1 MTPEDSSVSDGDHI
15 QEDMEEDV
23 NDKLNDTEVHM
34 NTKSNETITRKKEQL
49 VAQDYAQIKWVDFDE
64 AFTPIDHLEAII
76 MFLGLSCSLMFT
88 HYQMDVK
95 SSFLNG
101 YLNVEVNQDVS
112 NDVIGMGSVIEND
125 DYVEVC
131 QDRNTDVN
139 NIKNVIM
146 IVLIFVDDNL
156 FRIMS
161 STMLDHLVQ

>member
-1 MTPEDSSVSDGDHI
+1 MSDGDHI
-15 QEDMEEDV
+15 QEDMEEYV
-23 NDKLNDTEVHM
+23 NEKLNDTEVHM
-34 NTKSNETITRKKEQL
+34 NTKSNETITRKKAQL

-95 SSFLNG
+95 SAFLNG
-101 YLNVEVNQDVS
+101 YLN
-112 NDVIGMGSVIEND
+112 
-125 DYVEVC
+125 VEVC

-146 IVLIFVDDNL
+146 IILIFVDDNL

-161 STMLDHLVQ
+161 STMLDHLVQQM